1 MPQKAAGHEADACGG
16 CAPPAQT
23 TPTLGQPRPPGSRS
37 PDRRYGPR
45 SFDARG
51 TGQAETR
58 PEPGL
63 PAAPTE
69 AQGRSIPPHL
79 PLIRPRSTPGEWSVL
94 RLFTPRESPAPAPA
108 VMKVAAALLLVFAA
122 CASAGL
128 LAPSSYLVR
137 TPSLDSA
144 VIKSDRLGGNFAY
157 SSVEG
162 HAYQAVSPV
171 VQSVVA
177 PVGVSYTAH
186 QVPLGYA
193 LPHAYPGVLYG

>member
-1 MPQKAAGHEADACGG
+1 
-16 CAPPAQT
+16 
-23 TPTLGQPRPPGSRS
+23 
-37 PDRRYGPR
+37 
-45 SFDARG
+45 
-51 TGQAETR
+51 
-58 PEPGL
+58 
-63 PAAPTE
+63 
-69 AQGRSIPPHL
+69 
-79 PLIRPRSTPGEWSVL
+79 
-94 RLFTPRESPAPAPA
+94 
-108 VMKVAAALLLVFAA
+108 MKVAAALLLLFAA

-193 LPHAYPGVLYG
+193 VPHAYPGVVAAYPGLIAAPAPIAPLAPSLIPAAIAAPAVVAADEPAVAPAAPAAPAAEADDTVSVESA